1 MDTKRITK
9 TRLCTREGRE
19 FSRFSEQHKHNSK
32 RRPLHDPTQHAPNSN
47 RTGLPQ
53 ITLFHLVV
61 VIEVGVCFDIFDFC
75 DVNGRYLVKTLSE
88 VVGKGVIHRAS
99 MGSTCLEI

>member
-19 FSRFSEQHKHNSK
+19 FSRFSEQHKHISK

-53 ITLFHLVV
+53 ITFNHLVV
-61 VIEVGVCFDIFDFC
+61 VIELGLFV
-75 DVNGRYLVKTLSE
+75 
-88 VVGKGVIHRAS
+88 
-99 MGSTCLEI
+99 